1 MIKDFITYIN
11 EGLFDRN
18 QSEFVIYKDNDG
30 NVRHLTA
37 SPKNITELR
46 KIIREEID
54 KYGIHCDLNFIDI
67 SKITDLSHLFSRTDS
82 IYKTYEFDGDISNW
96 DVSHVDTFD
105 YMFFESD
112 FTGEYGDI
120 SKWHIKNGATGN
132 CMFCLN
138 NSYVAE
144 DGDELDI
151 TTHVLENI
159 REKINSR
166 FFHYTKLP
174 DGNKIYT
181 SLDDADINKLL
192 AGFYNNDY
200 VTYFEYGS
208 NPHRNEIYVDKK
220 DIDDIANVLKNEL
233 GLKAD
238 VVTNEEID
246 AMLECIKN
254 IFNITE
260 PRTYYTRKNE
270 YILPDSW
277 EKIEYN
283 ESNYTLELTHNTYY
297 IDWEWEDE
305 SDYYSA
311 IRLGQEDFE
320 ETFGEE
326 FLMAGQGGKHICVA
340 NSWENLLRYEEMKK
354 WVEDW
359 QKKNPEEMYPESV
372 YLKHNDENE

>member
-18 QSEFVIYKDNDG
+18 QSEFVIAKDDKG
-30 NVRHLTA
+30 NVRHLTV
-37 SPKNITELR
+37 SPKDITELR
-46 KIIREEID
+46 NIIRDEID
-54 KYGIHCDLNFIDI
+54 KHGVHCDLNFIDI
-67 SKITDLSHLFSRTDS
+67 SKITDLSHLFSEPDV
-82 IYKTYEFDGDISNW
+82 YKFDGDISKW

-112 FTGEYGDI
+112 FTGKYGDI
-120 SKWHIKNGATGN
+120 SNWHIKNGATGK

-144 DGDELDI
+144 DEDELDI
-151 TTHVLENI
+151 TTHVLGNI
-159 REKINSR
+159 REKINSH

-181 SLDDADINKLL
+181 SLDDADVNKLL
-192 AGFYNNDY
+192 AAFYNDDY
-200 VTYFEYGS
+200 ITYFESG
-208 NPHRNEIYVDKK
+208 RRQWRCEIHVDK
-220 DIDDIANVLKNEL
+220 DSFDSIAQTLDNEL
-233 GLKAD
+233 GSKSD
-238 VVTNEEID
+238 VVSNEEID
-246 AMLECIKN
+246 AMFECIKN
-254 IFNITE
+254 TFNNTD
-260 PRTYYTRKNE
+260 PSTYYVSKNE
-270 YILPDSW
+270 YRLPDSW
-277 EKIEYN
+277 KRIEYN
-283 ESNYTLELTHNTYY
+283 ESNYVLELTRNTYY

-305 SDYYSA
+305 NDYDSA

-320 ETFGEE
+320 EKFGEG
-326 FLMAGQGGKHICVA
+326 FLMAGRGGKHICVA
-340 NSWENLLRYEEMKK
+340 NSWENILRYEEMKE